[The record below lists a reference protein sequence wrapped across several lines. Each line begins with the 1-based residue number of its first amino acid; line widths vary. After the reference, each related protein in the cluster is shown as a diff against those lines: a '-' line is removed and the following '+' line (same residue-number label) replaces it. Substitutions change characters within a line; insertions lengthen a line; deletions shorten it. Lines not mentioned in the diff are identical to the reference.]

1 MAKEQSTAAVK
12 APAAQTNGNPG
23 LPASVARRGINEETW
38 RTLCNSVFPG
48 ALGDSILMAV
58 DYCRARGL
66 DVLKKPCHIVPM
78 NVSEKRRR
86 DDGTIEEKQVWRD
99 VILPG
104 IYEYRITARRTGE
117 YLGRS
122 EFKYGPMADFRGLKA
137 PEFCSVIIYRWHKET
152 GRVVEFPVECDFSEV
167 CTTKNDGKPNSRWTR
182 APKQMLKKCTEAA
195 ALREAFP
202 DELGGEPTAEEM
214 EGRTIEYTTVGT
226 DEQTRA
232 QKPAVAAP
240 QPKQGALPAPANDEQ
255 LKQIRAAIDKTG
267 IPESTV
273 LAQYEVGDFTQ
284 LNFDQAQ
291 HALEYISANAP

>member
-1 MAKEQSTAAVK
+1 MAKEQNTAA
-12 APAAQTNGNPG
+12 AQLPATTNGEST
-23 LPASVARRGINEETW
+23 LPAPVARRGIDESTW

-48 ALGDSILMAV
+48 ALSDSILMAI

-86 DDGTIEEKQVWRD
+86 QDGSVEEKQVWRD

-104 IYEYRITARRTGE
+104 IYEYRITAQRTGE
-117 YLGRS
+117 YLGHS
-122 EFKYGPMADFRGLKA
+122 KPEYGPVVEFRGIKA
-137 PEFCSVIIYRWHKET
+137 PEWCSMTLYRWHPVTE
-152 GRVVEFPVECDFSEV
+152 RVVEFPVECQFSEV
-167 CTTKNDGKPNSRWTR
+167 CTLKNDGKPNARWTR
-182 APKQMLKKCTEAA
+182 AGKQMLTKCTEAA
-195 ALREAFP
+195 GLREAFP
-202 DELGGEPTAEEM
+202 DEIGSEPTAEEM

-267 IPESTV
+267 IPESSV
-273 LAQYEVGDFTQ
+273 LAQYEAGDFKELT
-284 LNFDQAQ
+284 FDQAQ